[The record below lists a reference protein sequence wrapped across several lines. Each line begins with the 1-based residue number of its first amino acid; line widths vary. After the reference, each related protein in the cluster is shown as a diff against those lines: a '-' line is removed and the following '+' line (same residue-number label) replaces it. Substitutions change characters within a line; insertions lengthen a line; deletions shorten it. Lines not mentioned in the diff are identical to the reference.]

1 MISGGTKLKHRARR
15 SRKGESCRET
25 ATLSFTGTTT
35 EFVPLESGLNES
47 VLPLVAVGDVS
58 LPPLGAAV
66 CAMTVEGESSVIRT
80 VALVMGVTK

>member
-1 MISGGTKLKHRARR
+1 MLSPAVEEV
-15 SRKGESCRET
+15 GELLAVEV
-25 ATLSFTGTTT
+25 AVVG
-35 EFVPLESGLNES
+35 V
-47 VLPLVAVGDVS
+47 PLVAVGDVS